1 MRPEGMLEA
10 LRALAA
16 ERGLPAQ
23 LSYEAYMRCGIG
35 LCGSCE
41 REGWVLC
48 LEGPVL
54 RFAPDGGPPE
64 EGTGFA

>member
-1 MRPEGMLEA
+1 MDVGRKGCSRGLEPWPEG

-16 ERGLPAQ
+16 TFGIPAQ

-41 REGWVLC
+41 REGVVLC

-54 RFAPDGGPPE
+54 RFG
-64 EGTGFA
+64 

>member
-1 MRPEGMLEA
+1 
-10 LRALAA
+10 
-16 ERGLPAQ
+16 
-23 LSYEAYMRCGIG
+23 
-35 LCGSCE
+35 
-41 REGWVLC
+41 VLC